1 MTGDEGSGSES
12 VLEIFSDDDGSDVG
26 PQLKKPTGQL
36 VVGRTMHLNADG
48 T

>member
-12 VLEIFSDDDGSDVG
+12 VLEIFSNDGSDVG
-26 PQLKKPTGQL
+26 SQLKKATDQL
-36 VVGRTMHLNADG
+36 AIGRTIHLNADG